1 MKNMLAITQSI
12 IGLFLV
18 TACLSSGQLLAQEN
32 GLEAPPTKKEES
44 KQNEETQ
51 VPEMS
56 GEKPAF
62 TPFAKNDPDQ
72 PIDKEEALKQWE
84 AQQKEAA
91 DSAKAL
97 GNGQRR
103 GQQIIIRKSST
114 TVNSNGEKQT
124 KSSGKMVIIGPDGKR
139 KEIELD
145 EMEDME
151 PMNFNIP
158 GFAFGRPAIRLN
170 QPNSENAKEGFAIGS
185 VYRPVTDAMRSQLD
199 LGDRGLLVLSVSDDS
214 PAAKAGVEKYDI
226 LIFADDKELET
237 KKDLDSVVEIAGKE
251 KQSFSL
257 GLIRKGKELTV
268 EVSPIE
274 KSKLRSKNVIR
285 FGGNMNF
292 AQPLNLQMVIPN
304 NIDFRNMEED
314 MHKQM
319 LENIQKMEQAAEQF
333 NNQRLELR
341 DKN

>member
-1 MKNMLAITQSI
+1 MKCMLTITQSI

-18 TACLSSGQLLAQEN
+18 TACLSTGQLKAQEN
-32 GLEAPPTKKEES
+32 GLTVPPIKQEE
-44 KQNEETQ
+44 KQENEETK
-51 VPEMS
+51 VPD
-56 GEKPAF
+56 EKPAF
-62 TPFAKNDPDQ
+62 TPFAENDPDQ

-91 DSAKAL
+91 DTAKDF

-114 TVNSNGEKQT
+114 TVNANGEKQT

-151 PMNFNIP
+151 PLNNFNFP
-158 GFAFGRPAIRLN
+158 GFPFGRLAIPQN
-170 QPNSENAKEGFAIGS
+170 QANLKNANKGFAIGS
-185 VYRPVTDAMRSQLD
+185 IYRPVNEAMRSQLG

-214 PAAKAGVEKYDI
+214 PAAKAGIEKHDV
-226 LIFADDKELET
+226 LIFADDKELEI
-237 KKDLDSVVEIAGKE
+237 KKDLEEIVQLAGE
-251 KQSFSL
+251 AKQSFSL
-257 GLIRKGKELTV
+257 GLIRRGKEITV

-274 KSKLRSKNVIR
+274 KSKLRTGNVIR
-285 FGGNMNF
+285 FGGNMMFPLPPPMPEPNF
-292 AQPLNLQMVIPN
+292 PN
-304 NIDFRNMEED
+304 DFDLRNMEEK

-319 LENIQKMEQAAEQF
+319 LENLEKAVEQINGF
-333 NNQRLELR
+333 NQRFELR
-341 DKN
+341 KEK

>member
-1 MKNMLAITQSI
+1 MKCMLTITQSI

-18 TACLSSGQLLAQEN
+18 TACLSTGQLKAQEN
-32 GLEAPPTKKEES
+32 GLTVSPIKQEE
-44 KQNEETQ
+44 KQENEETK
-51 VPEMS
+51 VPD
-56 GEKPAF
+56 EKPAF
-62 TPFAKNDPDQ
+62 TPFAENDPDL

-91 DSAKAL
+91 DTAKDFR
-97 GNGQRR
+97 NGQRR

-114 TVNSNGEKQT
+114 TVNANGEKQT

-151 PMNFNIP
+151 PLNNFNFPENLLGRLAIP
-158 GFAFGRPAIRLN
+158 QLN
-170 QPNSENAKEGFAIGS
+170 NANKGFAIGS
-185 VYRPVTDAMRSQLD
+185 IYRPVNEAMRSQLD

-214 PAAKAGVEKYDI
+214 PAAKAGIEKHDV

-237 KKDLDSVVEIAGKE
+237 KKDLEEIVQLAGEE

-257 GLIRKGKELTV
+257 GLIRRGKEITV

-274 KSKLRSKNVIR
+274 KSKLRTGNVVR
-285 FGGNMNF
+285 FGGNMVLPLPPPMLEPNF
-292 AQPLNLQMVIPN
+292 PN
-304 NIDFRNMEED
+304 DFDFRNMEEN
-314 MHKQM
+314 MHRQM
-319 LENIQKMEQAAEQF
+319 LENLEKAAEQINGF
-333 NNQRLELR
+333 NQRFELR
-341 DKN
+341 KEK